1 MKSKASVKI
10 ILAIQKFTWEGTT
23 FGFAENQIFLPT
35 FFFFFFKEEEKKVI
49 TKKNEAIS

>member
-35 FFFFFFKEEEKKVI
+35 FFFFFKEEEKKVI

>member
-1 MKSKASVKI
+1 MKI

-35 FFFFFFKEEEKKVI
+35 FFFFFKEEEKKVI

>member
-35 FFFFFFKEEEKKVI
+35 FFFFFKEEEKKVI
-49 TKKNEAIS
+49 TN